1 MSLGGLTKP
10 SKDHAP
16 ALICSSPLA
25 PDRYLVIN
33 SGHTFHEAEF
43 AAFNYLLFPRM
54 GDWAMIK
61 IDPKEEVLSSGYF
74 DEAWLHAETVEP

>member
-1 MSLGGLTKP
+1 
-10 SKDHAP
+10 
-16 ALICSSPLA
+16 
-25 PDRYLVIN
+25 
-33 SGHTFHEAEF
+33 
-43 AAFNYLLFPRM
+43 M